1 MIKKPKVK
9 PIEKIIF
16 SGKRKTS
23 IAKLRLKSG
32 SGNIFYNYLPH
43 VELGLFHRLALL
55 EPIRIYQSE
64 LGEDLK
70 QDFHIKTFGGGKES
84 QIQAARLAIA
94 RSLVVLTGSDVLR
107 KAFIKYDRNMIVPDS
122 RRKEACKPGDSK
134 ARAKRQK
141 SFR

>member
-1 MIKKPKVK
+1 MAKNLPV
-9 PIEKIIF
+9 EKRIF
-16 SGKRKTS
+16 SGYRKTAV
-23 IAKLRLKSG
+23 AKLRLKPG
-32 SGNIFYNYLPH
+32 KGHIFYNHLSSS
-43 VELGLFHRLALL
+43 ELGLFNKLALS
-55 EPIRIYQSE
+55 EPIRIYDKE

-70 QDFHIKTFGGGKES
+70 YDFHIITSGGGKIA

-94 RSLVVLTGSDVLR
+94 RTLLEITGSQVLK
-107 KAFIKYDRNMIVPDS
+107 KAFISYDRNIIVADA